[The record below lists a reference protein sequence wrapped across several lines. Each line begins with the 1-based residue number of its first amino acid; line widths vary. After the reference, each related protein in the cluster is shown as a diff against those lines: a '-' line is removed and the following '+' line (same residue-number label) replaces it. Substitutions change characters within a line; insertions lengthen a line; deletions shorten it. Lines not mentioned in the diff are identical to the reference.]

1 MLLYSLLIHQLSEL
15 MEQKEI
21 SSVELTEAYFERIS
35 QVENEIRAFITLVK
49 EKALTQAS
57 EVDKKRALGEK
68 LSPLA
73 GIPMAMDD
81 NICTEG
87 VRTTCASKILGN
99 FIPPYDATVAERLKS
114 AGAILIGKCNMDEF
128 GMGSSTE
135 NSAFYNTKNPYDS
148 ETVQNSFTGGSAVA
162 VAADEVAFALGS
174 DTGGYIR
181 QSAASCGVIGLKP
194 TYGYVSRFGLISYAS
209 SLDQIGPITKDILD
223 LALVLNTICGQDVRD
238 ATSTSV
244 EVPDFTKSLVN
255 DVKGLRIGLPK
266 EYFGADLEP
275 EVAAKLQQAVI
286 KLEELGAVCEEV
298 SMPHAEYATPAH
310 VIIAAA
316 EASSNLARFDGVRHG
331 TRVDADDVLS
341 MFKKTRSQGFGTE
354 VKRRIMLGT
363 HVLSTANY
371 DGYYVKAL
379 KVRNLVKQDFSR
391 AFEKFDCL
399 LTPIIRTTAFRKG
412 AKIDPL
418 SMYLADVC
426 TSAVNLAGVPALS
439 IPLGMVN
446 EMPVGMQLIA
456 RHFGEDT
463 LLKVGYTLE
472 QSIDHTMPKPVLIP

>member
-1 MLLYSLLIHQLSEL
+1 MQLYNLLMHQLSEL
-15 MEQKEI
+15 MEHKEI
-21 SSVELTEAYFERIS
+21 SSVELIDAYFERIS
-35 QVENEIRAFITLVK
+35 QVENEIRAFITLTK
-49 EKALTQAS
+49 EKALTQAN
-57 EVDKKRALGEK
+57 EVDKKRARGEK

-87 VRTTCASKILGN
+87 VKTTCASKILDN
-99 FIPPYDATVAERLKS
+99 FIPPYDAAVAERLKR

-135 NSAFYNTKNPYDS
+135 NSAFYNTKNPFNS
-148 ETVQNSFTGGSAVA
+148 ETVQSSFTGGSAAAVA
-162 VAADEVAFALGS
+162 VDEVSFALGS

-209 SLDQIGPITKDILD
+209 SLDQIGPITKDMMD
-223 LALVLNTICGQDVRD
+223 LALILNTICGQDVRD
-238 ATSTSV
+238 ATSASV
-244 EVPDFTKSLVN
+244 DVPDFTQSLVN
-255 DVKGLRIGLPK
+255 DVKGIRIGVPK
-266 EYFGADLEP
+266 EYFETALGP
-275 EVAAKLQQAVI
+275 QVAAKLQEAVS

-298 SMPHAEYATPAH
+298 TMPHTEYATPAH
-310 VIIAAA
+310 LIISAA

-331 TRVDADDVLS
+331 LRVEADDVSS
-341 MFKKTRSQGFGTE
+341 MIKKTRSQGFGTE

-363 HVLSTANY
+363 HVLSTGNY
-371 DGYYVKAL
+371 DAYYVKAL
-379 KVRNLVKQDFSR
+379 KVRHLVKQDFDR

-399 LTPIIRTTAFRKG
+399 LTPTLPTTAFQIG
-412 AKIDPL
+412 AQGDPL
-418 SMYLADVC
+418 SVYLSDVC

-439 IPLGMVN
+439 LPFGMVDGR
-446 EMPVGMQLIA
+446 PVGLQLIA

-463 LLKVGYTLE
+463 LLRVGYTLE
-472 QSIDHTMPKPVLIP
+472 QSTDHTMLKPVLIP